1 MVHGSRI
8 TRLAVVLLLS
18 FIASSPGPG
27 PGPRWRARR
36 LGRSSRRRRTAAWRG
51 STYDPVALEGPPSPS
66 EFTGIVGASTDQQN
80 QYASMYEA
88 FRQQTRG
95 TRDSAQAVQRKLQDA
110 MDTGNHEVI
119 PGYVSTLDEA
129 GTRLEKQQ
137 KGFDEEVKKLLT
149 KDQWKKYETDQKDR
163 RKELEEEMQ
172 KEMPAQHGGGM
183 VMAARG
189 RPRRALTRACRR
201 WRSAGRFRSVG
212 GLASAWECRCCCC

>member
-1 MVHGSRI
+1 MAAANSGGHHGGGGPP
-8 TRLAVVLLLS
+8 
-18 FIASSPGPG
+18 PGARG
-27 PGPRWRARR
+27 P
-36 LGRSSRRRRTAAWRG
+36 
-51 STYDPVALEGPPSPS
+51 TYDPVALEGPPSPS
-66 EFTGIVGASTDQQN
+66 EFTGIVGASTDQQK

-137 KGFDEEVKKLLT
+137 KGFDEEVKKLLP

-172 KEMPAQHGGGM
+172 KAMPAQHSGGYGHGGPGGGH
-183 VMAARG
+183 
-189 RPRRALTRACRR
+189 
-201 WRSAGRFRSVG
+201 G
-212 GLASAWECRCCCC
+212 GH